1 MTRSFLVGTAACLTV
16 ALACLASPQ
25 VRAADGPGN
34 EVLKKHGLKMA
45 GLLAVATEEAEIK
58 TKLSDA
64 RRLSKQLSQ
73 SLMQQKATMSPE
85 EMQKTVKT
93 LGTRINELR
102 SELNAVNQQMNQVPR
117 TNTNAGY
124 GRFGG
129 GIGYGN
135 NGGMGYGNNGGMGYA
150 NNGGMTFAN
159 NNAAELYSELLAYRT
174 QVQAELE
181 QDSYFVNQLKS
192 QPPADPKAK
201 DGIDSVVRNRRDAY
215 HEALVE
221 IRKLVDSATA
231 KYDEVAKN
239 SEIKKALNIL
249 GKGQRETPKLGPSRE
264 FLNNVKL
271 LEKLEKAEPSG
282 ETEPTHATPARRGR
296 RSAKAKVS
304 TKAADASGDSGG
316 SP

>member
-93 LGTRINELR
+93 LGSRINELK

-271 LEKLEKAEPSG
+271 LEKLEKSESSG
-282 ETEPTHATPARRGR
+282 ETEPTHATTARKGR
-296 RSAKAKVS
+296 RSTKAKNS
-304 TKAADASGDSGG
+304 TKAAGASGDSGG

>member
-93 LGTRINELR
+93 LGTRINDLK

-117 TNTNAGY
+117 TNINAGY
-124 GRFGG
+124 GRFGAG
-129 GIGYGN
+129 MGYGN
-135 NGGMGYGNNGGMGYA
+135 YGGMGYGNNGGMS
-150 NNGGMTFAN
+150 FAN

>member
-16 ALACLASPQ
+16 ALPCLASPQ
-25 VRAADGPGN
+25 LRAADGTGN

-45 GLLAVATEEAEIK
+45 GSLVVATEEPEIK

-64 RRLSKQLSQ
+64 RRLSMQLSQ

-93 LGTRINELR
+93 LGTRINDLR

-117 TNTNAGY
+117 SNNNAGY
-124 GRFGG
+124 GRFGSG
-129 GIGYGN
+129 MGYGN
-135 NGGMGYGNNGGMGYA
+135 NGGMGYGNNGGMGYG
-150 NNGGMTFAN
+150 NNGGMSFAN
-159 NNAAELYSELLAYRT
+159 NNAAEMYSELLAYRT

-181 QDSYFVNQLKS
+181 QDSYFLNQLKS
-192 QPPADPKAK
+192 QPADPKAK
-201 DGIDSVVRNRRDAY
+201 EGIDSVIRSRRDAY
-215 HEALVE
+215 HQALVD

-249 GKGQRETPKLGPSRE
+249 GKGLRETPKLGPSRE

-271 LEKLEKAEPSG
+271 LEKLEKAESSG
-282 ETEPTHATPARRGR
+282 ETEPTHATTGRRGR
-296 RSAKAKVS
+296 RSTKAKHS

>member
-1 MTRSFLVGTAACLTV
+1 
-16 ALACLASPQ
+16 
-25 VRAADGPGN
+25 
-34 EVLKKHGLKMA
+34 MA
-45 GLLAVATEEAEIK
+45 GSLAVATEEPDIK

-135 NGGMGYGNNGGMGYA
+135 NGGMGYANNGGMGYA

>member
-25 VRAADGPGN
+25 LRAADGTEN
-34 EVLKKHGLKMA
+34 AVLKKHGLKMA
-45 GLLAVATEEAEIK
+45 GSLAVATEEPDIK

-85 EMQKTVKT
+85 QMQKTVKT

-117 TNTNAGY
+117 SNNNAGY
-124 GRFGG
+124 GRLG
-129 GIGYGN
+129 
-135 NGGMGYGNNGGMGYA
+135 GGMGYGNNGGMGYGNYGGMGYG
-150 NNGGMTFAN
+150 NNGGMSFAN
-159 NNAAELYSELLAYRT
+159 NQAAEMYSELLAYRT
-174 QVQAELE
+174 QVQAEIE
-181 QDSYFVNQLKS
+181 QDSYFLNQLKS
-192 QPPADPKAK
+192 QPADPKAK
-201 DGIDSVVRNRRDAY
+201 EGIDSMVRNRRDAY

-231 KYDEVAKN
+231 KYDEVANN
-239 SEIKKALNIL
+239 SEIKKTLNIL
-249 GKGQRETPKLGPSRE
+249 GKGLRETPKLGPSRE

-271 LEKLEKAEPSG
+271 LEKLEKSESSG
-282 ETEPTHATPARRGR
+282 ETEPTHATTARKGR
-296 RSAKAKVS
+296 RSTKAKNS
-304 TKAADASGDSGG
+304 TKAANASGDSGG

>member
-25 VRAADGPGN
+25 VRAADGTEN
-34 EVLKKHGLKMA
+34 AVLKKHGLKMA

-102 SELNAVNQQMNQVPR
+102 SEVNAVNQQMNQVPR

-129 GIGYGN
+129 GMGYGN

-159 NNAAELYSELLAYRT
+159 NNAAEMYSELLAYRT

-181 QDSYFVNQLKS
+181 QDSYFLNQLKS

-215 HEALVE
+215 HEALVD

-239 SEIKKALNIL
+239 TEIKKALNIL

-271 LEKLEKAEPSG
+271 LEKLEKSESSG
-282 ETEPTHATPARRGR
+282 ETEPTHATTARKGR
-296 RSAKAKVS
+296 RSTKAKNS
-304 TKAADASGDSGG
+304 TKAAGASGDSGG

>member
-249 GKGQRETPKLGPSRE
+249 GKGQKETPKLGPSRE

-296 RSAKAKVS
+296 RSAKAKIS
-304 TKAADASGDSGG
+304 TKAADASGDSAG